1 MLAPSTHTVAHPLG
15 AVLRLLSGISLP
27 WTTTTAFAIRD
38 ANATNFAR
46 AASTWSGFDS
56 VSKTLQV
63 QAFLK
68 QYQGHPVGQHDRRG

>member
-1 MLAPSTHTVAHPLG
+1 
-15 AVLRLLSGISLP
+15 
-27 WTTTTAFAIRD
+27 
-38 ANATNFAR
+38 
-46 AASTWSGFDS
+46 